1 MRSQVKKLSAELKY
15 ANERITR
22 LVSEVTELAEAA
34 KNETAFA
41 GIARII
47 SPSAIEAADD
57 TRLKMASAEGAAAAV
72 AAAAGEKSDVSE
84 ARITQMARQLER
96 LLYGG
101 GAGNLERTR
110 VLWAAVVERPA
121 IQRLLNLTAPSEAK
135 MAAAAKASM
144 AHAKQARHALA
155 LCSVAHEVP
164 PSPHPSDSHISD
176 VLQVLASL
184 KTGGTRTKADHLAF
198 ETILAALF
206 PDNAKED
213 GLMRTL
219 QALLGVDWDPLHR
232 AELVNSTANLDELGS
247 FSATVAEACAR
258 ERRRDFRGEG
268 RRICMEC
275 ALLDFNRPI
284 RNRIESISTSTDLT
298 VPPPTPRY
306 WHNNT
311 RIDTRQNRKIRIR
324 VGPNEYVEHWRHVRF
339 DTCEQMCAVLSNP
352 EPNSLCTPCVPPRPP
367 PSNEFTVP
375 TLPSGGKSSRRA
387 ASTPS
392 TWRATPRCPS
402 RSTSST
408 SRDVHASRRP
418 SSRSARAQSTP

>member
-84 ARITQMARQLER
+84 ARIAQMARQLER

-275 ALLDFNRPI
+275 AS
-284 RNRIESISTSTDLT
+284 SISTDRYGIESNRSQPPLTSPCHTRPPGTGITTRASTLARTARFASELARTSTLSTGGTSDS
-298 VPPPTPRY
+298 
-306 WHNNT
+306 
-311 RIDTRQNRKIRIR
+311 IRASR
-324 VGPNEYVEHWRHVRF
+324 CTQF
-339 DTCEQMCAVLSNP
+339 SQTLSNP
-352 EPNSLCTPCVPPRPP
+352 EPNSLCTPCVPPVP
-367 PSNEFTVP
+367 PSN
-375 TLPSGGKSSRRA
+375 
-387 ASTPS
+387 
-392 TWRATPRCPS
+392 
-402 RSTSST
+402 
-408 SRDVHASRRP
+408 
-418 SSRSARAQSTP
+418 

>member
-1 MRSQVKKLSAELKY
+1 MQLWTAELSGSDLHSSDFLRAVRSQVKKLSAELKY

-84 ARITQMARQLER
+84 ARIAQMARQLER

-155 LCSVAHEVP
+155 LCSV
-164 PSPHPSDSHISD
+164 
-176 VLQVLASL
+176 L
-184 KTGGTRTKADHLAF
+184 
-198 ETILAALF
+198 
-206 PDNAKED
+206 
-213 GLMRTL
+213 
-219 QALLGVDWDPLHR
+219 
-232 AELVNSTANLDELGS
+232 
-247 FSATVAEACAR
+247 
-258 ERRRDFRGEG
+258 
-268 RRICMEC
+268 
-275 ALLDFNRPI
+275 
-284 RNRIESISTSTDLT
+284 
-298 VPPPTPRY
+298 
-306 WHNNT
+306 
-311 RIDTRQNRKIRIR
+311 
-324 VGPNEYVEHWRHVRF
+324 
-339 DTCEQMCAVLSNP
+339 
-352 EPNSLCTPCVPPRPP
+352 
-367 PSNEFTVP
+367 
-375 TLPSGGKSSRRA
+375 
-387 ASTPS
+387 
-392 TWRATPRCPS
+392 
-402 RSTSST
+402 
-408 SRDVHASRRP
+408 
-418 SSRSARAQSTP
+418 